1 MKYYLFL
8 FGLLAA
14 VMVLLPL
21 LSLPKQ
27 SGEVSAPPA
36 ASSEQ
41 PAPRARISSGS
52 QAPDQSEKSPASSQQ
67 EEQPAKE
74 AAALP
79 ISRVEALSEP
89 VKLFDSATGRVV
101 TMSQQ
106 EYVLGAVCSEMPPQ
120 FHPEALK
127 AQAVAAH
134 SYLLRCK
141 EQESRAPTE
150 RLRGAYLEINTENRE
165 GYVSEA
171 TAREMY
177 GDHFDVYYPAVKEAV
192 QQVENQILVYD
203 DEPIVAA
210 YHSMSG
216 GMTEA
221 ASNVWTG
228 SADYLVPVSS
238 PGDRLAPD
246 YETTETFPAD
256 QVASVLKTL
265 YPGIELPQDPS
276 GWFTD
281 ITRSDSGYITE
292 IQIGETTVAGQPLR
306 MALGLRSTNAKISYQ
321 DGSFSF
327 TVTGYGHGVGM
338 SQYGADYMARQGSD
352 YREILA
358 HYYQGAELV
367 RIK

>member
-21 LSLPKQ
+21 LNLPKR
-27 SGEVSAPPA
+27 GGDAPEPPA
-36 ASSEQ
+36 VSSSQ
-41 PAPRARISSGS
+41 QAPPRARISAGN
-52 QAPDQSEKSPASSQQ
+52 QEQNSEASSPQQ
-67 EEQPAKE
+67 QEQPAKE

-79 ISRVEALSEP
+79 VSRVESLSEP

-165 GYVSEA
+165 GYVSKA
-171 TAREMY
+171 TARDMY
-177 GDHFDVYYPAVKEAV
+177 GDHFEVYYPAIQEAV
-192 QQVENQILVYD
+192 QQVENQILIYD

-256 QVASVLKTL
+256 RVASILQTL
-265 YPGIELPQDPS
+265 YPRIELPQDPS
-276 GWFTD
+276 GWFAD
-281 ITRSDSGYITE
+281 VTRSDSGYITE
-292 IQIGETTVAGQPLR
+292 IQIGETTVTGQPLR
-306 MALGLRSTNAKISYQ
+306 MALGLRSTNAEISYQ

-367 RIK
+367 QIK

>member
-27 SGEVSAPPA
+27 SGEASAPPA

-41 PAPRARISSGS
+41 PAPRARISAGS
-52 QAPDQSEKSPASSQQ
+52 KVPDQSEKSPASSQQ
-67 EEQPAKE
+67 EEPPAKE
-74 AAALP
+74 AALP
-79 ISRVEALSEP
+79 LSRVEALGEP
-89 VKLFDSATGRVV
+89 VKLFDGATGRVV

-106 EYVLGAVCSEMPPQ
+106 EYVLGAVCSEMPPG

-177 GDHFDVYYPAVKEAV
+177 GEHFDVYYPAIRSAV
-192 QQVENQILVYD
+192 EQVENQILVYD

-256 QVASVLKTL
+256 RIASVLKTL
-265 YPGIELPQDPS
+265 YPGIGLPQDPS
-276 GWFTD
+276 EWFTD

-306 MALGLRSTNAKISYQ
+306 MALGLRSTNAEISYQ
-321 DGSFSF
+321 DGAFSF